1 MKVTVENVSSVK
13 KIMNVEIP
21 EEKVVR
27 ELNDAYKKL
36 KQTAKIKGFRTGKA
50 PRSVLE
56 RLFKKDVHNDVSSK
70 LIQDSFIEALKEA
83 DLNLVGQPDIDPPG
97 LDEKGPYKYTARV
110 EIKPEIE
117 EIDFKNLTLKK
128 FLYQVTDEE
137 MDVQLKMLQKN
148 LAKQNPIT
156 ENRGVLENDFILID
170 YEGFKDGKPFAET
183 QKTENQ
189 TMKVGEGHIL
199 KEFDD
204 QLIGMKRGDS
214 REIKVKFPEDYHNG
228 KLADLEITFQ
238 VKLHEIREEVL
249 PEIDD
254 KFAKNLGQYETLDK
268 LKDAITNNL
277 DQGYAKRAE
286 QEMNEQIFKALIVK
300 TDFELPDSMVDYE
313 LERIIEEVERTL
325 SYHNKSLED
334 QGLSR
339 EILLERHRELSE
351 KKVRRHLILDKIVE
365 QENMTLSE
373 EELENGFEEMAK
385 GFNQPVEEIKK
396 YYSQNNDNLEF
407 FKQTLLEKHAIEL
420 IIKNNTIEEV
430 EPSLEQQSEI

>member
-13 KIMNVEIP
+13 KIMHVEIP

-27 ELNDAYKKL
+27 ELNNAYKQL
-36 KQTAKIKGFRTGKA
+36 KNTAKIKGFRKGKA

-70 LIQDSFIEALKEA
+70 LIQDSFIQALKEA
-83 DLNLVGQPDIDPPG
+83 DLDIVGKPDINLAG
-97 LDEKGPYKYTARV
+97 LDKKGAYKYAATV

-117 EIDFKNLTLKK
+117 DIDFKNLTLKK
-128 FLYQVTDEE
+128 YLYHITDEE

-148 LAKQNPIT
+148 LAKQNPIA
-156 ENRGVLENDFILID
+156 EDRGVRENDFVLID
-170 YEGFKDGKPFAET
+170 YEGFKNGKPFAET
-183 QKTENQ
+183 QKTENHAV
-189 TMKVGEGHIL
+189 KVGEGHIL

-204 QLIGMKRGDS
+204 QLVGMKRGDN

-228 KLADLEITFQ
+228 KLANQEITFQ
-238 VKLHEIREEVL
+238 IKLHEIREEVL

-254 KFAKNLGQYETLDK
+254 EFAKNFGKYETLDN
-268 LKDAITNNL
+268 LKDAITQNL

-286 QEMNEQIFKALIVK
+286 QEMNEQIFKSLIKK
-300 TDFELPDSMVDYE
+300 TEFELPDSMVEHE
-313 LERIIEEVERTL
+313 LERIIEEVEKTL

-339 EILLERHRELSE
+339 EILLEKHRELAE
-351 KKVRRHLILDKIVE
+351 KKVRRHLILDKIVR
-365 QENMTLSE
+365 QENMTLSD
-373 EELENGFEEMAK
+373 EELENSFEEIAK

-396 YYSQNNDNLEF
+396 YYSQNEDNLEF

-420 IIKNNTIEEV
+420 IIKNSIIEEV

>member
-13 KIMNVEIP
+13 KIMHVEIP

-27 ELNDAYKKL
+27 ELNNAYKQL
-36 KQTAKIKGFRTGKA
+36 KNTAKIKGFRKGKA

-70 LIQDSFIEALKEA
+70 LIQDSFIQALKEA
-83 DLNLVGQPDIDPPG
+83 DLDIVGKPDIDLPG
-97 LDEKGPYKYTARV
+97 LDKKGAYKYAATV

-117 EIDFKNLTLKK
+117 DIDFKNLTLKK
-128 FLYQVTDEE
+128 YLYHITDEE

-148 LAKQNPIT
+148 LAKQNPIA
-156 ENRGVLENDFILID
+156 EDRGVRENDFVLID
-170 YEGFKDGKPFAET
+170 YEGFKNGKPFAET
-183 QKTENQ
+183 QKTENHA
-189 TMKVGEGHIL
+189 MKVGEGHIL

-204 QLIGMKRGDS
+204 QLVGMKRGDN

-228 KLADLEITFQ
+228 KLANQEITFQ
-238 VKLHEIREEVL
+238 IKLHEIREEVL

-254 KFAKNLGQYETLDK
+254 EFAKNFGKYETLDN
-268 LKDAITNNL
+268 LKDAITQNL

-286 QEMNEQIFKALIVK
+286 QEMNEQIFKSLIKK
-300 TDFELPDSMVDYE
+300 TEFELPDSMVEHE
-313 LERIIEEVERTL
+313 LERIIEEVEKTL

-339 EILLERHRELSE
+339 EILLEKHRELAE
-351 KKVRRHLILDKIVE
+351 KKVRRHLILDKIVR
-365 QENMTLSE
+365 QENMTLSD
-373 EELENGFEEMAK
+373 EELENSFEEIAK

-396 YYSQNNDNLEF
+396 YYSQNEDNLEF

-420 IIKNNTIEEV
+420 IIKNSIIEEV
-430 EPSLEQQSEI
+430 EPSLEQQ

>member
-13 KIMNVEIP
+13 KIMHVEIP

-27 ELNDAYKKL
+27 ELNNAYKQL
-36 KQTAKIKGFRTGKA
+36 KNTAKIKGFRKGKA

-70 LIQDSFIEALKEA
+70 LIQDSFIQALKEA
-83 DLNLVGQPDIDPPG
+83 DLDIVGKPDIDLPG
-97 LDEKGPYKYTARV
+97 LDKKGAYKYAATV

-117 EIDFKNLTLKK
+117 DIDFKNLTLKK
-128 FLYQVTDEE
+128 YLYHITDEE

-148 LAKQNPIT
+148 LAKQNPIA
-156 ENRGVLENDFILID
+156 EDRGVRENDFVLID
-170 YEGFKDGKPFAET
+170 YEGFKNGKPFAET
-183 QKTENQ
+183 QKTENHA
-189 TMKVGEGHIL
+189 MKVGEGHIL

-204 QLIGMKRGDS
+204 QLVGMKRGDN

-228 KLADLEITFQ
+228 KLANQEITFQ
-238 VKLHEIREEVL
+238 IKLHEIREEVL

-254 KFAKNLGQYETLDK
+254 EFAKNFGKYETLDN
-268 LKDAITNNL
+268 LKDAITQNL

-286 QEMNEQIFKALIVK
+286 QEMNEQIFKSLIKK
-300 TDFELPDSMVDYE
+300 TEFELPDSMVEHE
-313 LERIIEEVERTL
+313 LERIIEEVEKTL

-339 EILLERHRELSE
+339 EILLEKHRELAE
-351 KKVRRHLILDKIVE
+351 KKVRRHLILDKIVR
-365 QENMTLSE
+365 QENMTLSD
-373 EELENGFEEMAK
+373 EELENSFEEIAK

-396 YYSQNNDNLEF
+396 YYSQNEDNLEF
-407 FKQTLLEKHAIEL
+407 FKQTLLEKHTIEL
-420 IIKNNTIEEV
+420 IIKNSIIEEV
-430 EPSLEQQSEI
+430 EPSLEQQ

>member
-21 EEKVVR
+21 EETVVR

-36 KQTAKIKGFRTGKA
+36 KKTAKIKGFRPGKA

-56 RLFKKDVHNDVSSK
+56 RLFKKDIHNDVSSK

-83 DLNLVGQPDIDPPG
+83 DLDIVAKPDIDSPG
-97 LDEKGPYKYTARV
+97 LNEKGPYKYVTTV

-117 EIDFKNLTLKK
+117 EIDFKNLTLNK
-128 FLYQVTDEE
+128 FLYHVTDEE
-137 MDVQLKMLQKN
+137 IDVQLKMLQKN
-148 LAKQNPIT
+148 LAKQNPIA
-156 ENRGVLENDFILID
+156 ENRGVRENDFVLID

-183 QKTENQ
+183 QKTENH
-189 TMKVGEGHIL
+189 TMKIGEGYIL

-204 QLIGMKRGDS
+204 QLIGMKTGDN

-228 KLADLEITFQ
+228 NLADLEITFQ

-254 KFAKNLGQYETLDK
+254 EFAKNLGQYKTLGE
-268 LKDAITNNL
+268 LKDAITENL
-277 DQGYAKRAE
+277 NQGYAKRVE
-286 QEMNEQIFKALIVK
+286 HEMNEQIFKALIAK
-300 TDFELPDSMVDYE
+300 TDFELPDAMVDHE
-313 LERIIEEVERTL
+313 LDGIVEEVERTL

-339 EILLERHRELSE
+339 EIILEKHRELAE

-365 QENMTLSE
+365 QENMTLSD
-373 EELENGFEEMAK
+373 EELENSYEEMAQ
-385 GFNQPVEEIKK
+385 GYNQPVEEIKK

-407 FKQTLLEKHAIEL
+407 FKQTLLEKRAIEL
-420 IIKNNTIEEV
+420 IIESSIIKEAAPE
-430 EPSLEQQSEI
+430 LEQNSKI

>member
-13 KIMNVEIP
+13 KIIHVEIP

-27 ELNDAYKKL
+27 ELNNAYKQL
-36 KQTAKIKGFRTGKA
+36 KNTAKIKGFRKGKA

-56 RLFKKDVHNDVSSK
+56 GLFKKDVHNDVSSK
-70 LIQDSFIEALKEA
+70 LIQDSFIQALKEA
-83 DLNLVGQPDIDPPG
+83 DLDIVGKPDIDLPG
-97 LDEKGPYKYTARV
+97 LDEKGAYKYAATV

-117 EIDFKNLTLKK
+117 DIDFKNLTLKK
-128 FLYQVTDEE
+128 YLYHITDEE

-148 LAKQNPIT
+148 LAKQNPIA
-156 ENRGVLENDFILID
+156 EDRGVRENDFVLID
-170 YEGFKDGKPFAET
+170 YEGFKNGKLFAET
-183 QKTENQ
+183 QKTENHAV
-189 TMKVGEGHIL
+189 KVGDGHIL

-204 QLIGMKRGDS
+204 QLVGMKRGDN

-228 KLADLEITFQ
+228 KLANQEITFQ

-254 KFAKNLGQYETLDK
+254 EFAKNFGKYETLDN
-268 LKDAITNNL
+268 LKDAITQNL
-277 DQGYAKRAE
+277 DQGYAKKAE
-286 QEMNEQIFKALIVK
+286 QEMNEQIFKSLIKK
-300 TDFELPDSMVDYE
+300 TEFELPDSMVEHE

-339 EILLERHRELSE
+339 EILLEKHRELAE
-351 KKVRRHLILDKIVE
+351 KKVRRHLILDKIVR
-365 QENMTLSE
+365 QENMTLSD
-373 EELENGFEEMAK
+373 EELENSFEEIAK

-396 YYSQNNDNLEF
+396 YYSQNEDNLEF

-420 IIKNNTIEEV
+420 IIKNSIIEEV
-430 EPSLEQQSEI
+430 EPGLEQQSEI